1 MSDDNQ
7 SGESPD
13 NKPSD
18 GGLDHDGTVF
28 VHRCGDEDCPD
39 FMKPLKDGI
48 CPSQFDLID
57 RIGDLEARLDRI
69 EFPARYD

>member
-1 MSDDNQ
+1 MKSHRGSYIDPCTCPAMSDDNQ

-39 FMKPLKDGI
+39 FMKPLIDGV
-48 CPSQFDLID
+48 CPSEFD
-57 RIGDLEARLDRI
+57 
-69 EFPARYD
+69 